1 MQEPTL
7 LAEAF
12 SRHRF
17 GEVVA
22 ALDDDVTWTLVG
34 GEVVQGRSAVVQLC
48 ERSARE
54 LSDVTT
60 TWDSFRVVDAGATV
74 VVESWATY
82 TATDGDVSRVASC
95 DIYDFFDGRIG
106 SITSFTVE
114 VRTTPRDG

>member
-1 MQEPTL
+1 MHEPAV

-17 GEVVA
+17 ADVVD

-34 GEVVQGRSAVVQLC
+34 GDVVRGRDAVLQLC
-48 ERSARE
+48 EQSARE
-54 LSDVTT
+54 LTDVTT
-60 TWDSFRVVDAGATV
+60 TWDSFRVIDAGATI

-82 TATDGDVSRVASC
+82 AGADDDVSRVASC
-95 DIYDFFDGRIG
+95 DIYDFVDGRIG

-114 VRTTPRDG
+114 VGPTPTDG